1 MVSCQMG
8 VSRSASC
15 VMAFLMV
22 HRDMTAMEALTTMR
36 RCRDVRPN
44 DGFLRQLIAL
54 DTDLRMGAEERM
66 ITLASRNELDQLPK
80 PWNFEFFVGDVT
92 EEEVGSPLVYMGQ
105 SNPLR
110 LSGFSSLNETPSC
123 STSLSRS
130 TRNSKHKF
138 KSKHSSYHQESRSRS
153 CDILEETDD
162 ELATDHDSRDDLL
175 ASCDELD
182 EIEEDIPILEKV
194 KEIITEPEESW
205 RFPIKDVN
213 DFDGVEVPS
222 PCKSFKSNISYGNF
236 STTSKPELIQPKP
249 DSDLL
254 SLFKVTSAVQWREL
268 STKVDIDLDNREEE
282 NEENVAIDDKNQ
294 FQETTSKQLLSLC
307 WQVKPWECRKDTRLF
322 TSLYA
327 AGWGCDCDEV
337 YSGLFIGDKQTVKNI
352 RFLNKIGITH
362 VLNAAEGPWEDYGFV
377 NLTQEYYKDTNIIYQ
392 VILRRPLLSITY
404 FVN

>member
-1 MVSCQMG
+1 MSLYMVFSTELLR
-8 VSRSASC
+8 VE
-15 VMAFLMV
+15 
-22 HRDMTAMEALTTMR
+22 ME
-36 RCRDVRPN
+36 
-44 DGFLRQLIAL
+44 F
-54 DTDLRMGAEERM
+54 
-66 ITLASRNELDQLPK
+66 
-80 PWNFEFFVGDVT
+80 
-92 EEEVGSPLVYMGQ
+92 
-105 SNPLR
+105 
-110 LSGFSSLNETPSC
+110 
-123 STSLSRS
+123 
-130 TRNSKHKF
+130 
-138 KSKHSSYHQESRSRS
+138 
-153 CDILEETDD
+153 
-162 ELATDHDSRDDLL
+162 
-175 ASCDELD
+175 D
-182 EIEEDIPILEKV
+182 EIQNQFLNLGKSFLISQK
-194 KEIITEPEESW
+194 
-205 RFPIKDVN
+205 
-213 DFDGVEVPS
+213 S

-268 STKVDIDLDNREEE
+268 STKVDIDLDDREEE
-282 NEENVAIDDKNQ
+282 KEDNVAVDDKNQ
-294 FQETTSKQLLSLC
+294 FQETTSKQLLSIC

-337 YSGLFIGDKQTVKNI
+337 YPGLFIGDKQTVKNI

>member
-162 ELATDHDSRDDLL
+162 
-175 ASCDELD
+175 
-182 EIEEDIPILEKV
+182 
-194 KEIITEPEESW
+194 
-205 RFPIKDVN
+205 
-213 DFDGVEVPS
+213 
-222 PCKSFKSNISYGNF
+222 
-236 STTSKPELIQPKP
+236 
-249 DSDLL
+249 
-254 SLFKVTSAVQWREL
+254 
-268 STKVDIDLDNREEE
+268 
-282 NEENVAIDDKNQ
+282 
-294 FQETTSKQLLSLC
+294 
-307 WQVKPWECRKDTRLF
+307 
-322 TSLYA
+322 
-327 AGWGCDCDEV
+327 
-337 YSGLFIGDKQTVKNI
+337 
-352 RFLNKIGITH
+352 
-362 VLNAAEGPWEDYGFV
+362 
-377 NLTQEYYKDTNIIYQ
+377 
-392 VILRRPLLSITY
+392 
-404 FVN
+404 